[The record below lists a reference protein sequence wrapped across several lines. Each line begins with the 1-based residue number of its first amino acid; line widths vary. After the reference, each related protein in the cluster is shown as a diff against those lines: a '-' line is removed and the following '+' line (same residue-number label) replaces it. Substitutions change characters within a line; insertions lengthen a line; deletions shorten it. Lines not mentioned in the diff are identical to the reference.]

1 MTRRRKRHD
10 RQLKVSAAEVV
21 LSGGMTAKSLS
32 EGLGIK
38 DSTSRRRAAEY
49 DKTAEA
55 AFSGNGSPKADKD
68 RGIVKLKKKANARIE
83 REALEGLA
91 VDASRRHKGRC
102 GCRRIDQE
110 LRRGGIVASGKRV
123 PHIMRKPGIAA

>member
-10 RQLKVSAAEVV
+10 RQFKVSAAEVV

-38 DSTSRRRAAEY
+38 DSTLRRRAAEY

-55 AFSGNGSPKADKD
+55 AFPGDGSPKADKD
-68 RGIVKLKKKANARIE
+68 RGIVKLKKKAEEPGRENEMLKNFRAFSNQDRARGFGSSKGVG
-83 REALEGLA
+83 AGSA
-91 VDASRRHKGRC
+91 PSRRHARC
-102 GCRRIDQE
+102 
-110 LRRGGIVASGKRV
+110 
-123 PHIMRKPGIAA
+123 